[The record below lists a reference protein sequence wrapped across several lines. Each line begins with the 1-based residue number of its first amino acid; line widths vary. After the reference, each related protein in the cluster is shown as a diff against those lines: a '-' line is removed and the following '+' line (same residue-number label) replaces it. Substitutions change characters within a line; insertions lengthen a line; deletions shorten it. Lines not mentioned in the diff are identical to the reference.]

1 MNILKSQ
8 KEELM
13 EKTAHNMNDLLNRYS
28 KSLNHIGVK
37 NLSVLP
43 NETKDRLKSAHKLE
57 DKVKLFEAIEA
68 SLSKQGLI

>member
-1 MNILKSQ
+1 MNELLK
-8 KEELM
+8 K
-13 EKTAHNMNDLLNRYS
+13 YS

-43 NETKDRLKSAHKLE
+43 DETKNMLKSAHKLE

>member
-1 MNILKSQ
+1 MNKSDELLK
-8 KEELM
+8 
-13 EKTAHNMNDLLNRYS
+13 RYS

-37 NLSVLP
+37 NLAVLP
-43 NETKDRLKSAHKLE
+43 DETKGMLKSAHKLE

>member
-1 MNILKSQ
+1 MNELLK
-8 KEELM
+8 K
-13 EKTAHNMNDLLNRYS
+13 YS

-43 NETKDRLKSAHKLE
+43 DETKNMLKSTHKLE